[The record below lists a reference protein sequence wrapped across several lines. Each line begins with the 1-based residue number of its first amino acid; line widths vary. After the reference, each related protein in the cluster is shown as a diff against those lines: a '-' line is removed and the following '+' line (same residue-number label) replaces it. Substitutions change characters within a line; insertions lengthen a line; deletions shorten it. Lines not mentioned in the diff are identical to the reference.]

1 MYDPL
6 VDDFPGPAQPH
17 VRSYWQAQLGEQL
30 AQLPPTQAAL
40 PEHADIV
47 VIGAGYTGLNAALEL
62 AERYQQQVVLLE
74 ANKLGWGCST
84 RNAGFAMPGTGRLG
98 YGDWEKRVGTDVT
111 RAIKVEYERAF
122 ERLERHVAACPE
134 GLQAQRG
141 GYLKI
146 AHSPQAINGLRS
158 SYEILK
164 RYEPATK
171 WLDAPGI
178 QARVH
183 SPQAH
188 AAIHYPQSFG
198 LNPLL
203 LLASVARQAASA
215 GVTII
220 EDAPVKKWDQVEQ
233 LQRLHTT
240 KGRIC
245 APKVIIATNGYTP
258 NHLHPSIHGRSL
270 PVLSSV
276 IVTRPLSADEKI
288 AIGLQSTELVM
299 DTRTLKYY
307 YRLLPDGRLL
317 FGGRGAIRG
326 KDAHHPRYARHLL
339 EALQGTFPA
348 LKQLSRE
355 TVDYYWSGWVN
366 VALDNYP
373 RIYSPAE
380 GIFTSMGY
388 CGAGVTF
395 TQLAGQRLAE
405 LAMGEAL
412 PALPFYQSA
421 LPKFP
426 LPHLRRL
433 GQWGFYQLA
442 RWRSL

>member
-6 VDDFPGPAQPH
+6 VDSFPRAAQPH
-17 VRSYWQAQLGEQL
+17 VRSYWQAHTQTK
-30 AQLPPTQAAL
+30 LPTAANVL

-62 AERYQQQVVLLE
+62 AQRFQQQVVVLD
-74 ANKLGWGCST
+74 ANQLGWGCST

-98 YGDWEKRVGTDVT
+98 YGDWQKRCGTDVAK
-111 RAIKVEYERAF
+111 AIQGEYQRAF
-122 ERLERHVAACPE
+122 ERLEQHLAHCPE
-134 GLQAQRG
+134 QLQVQRG

-146 AHSPQAINGLRS
+146 AHEPKAIEGLKAT
-158 SYEILK
+158 YQVLQQF
-164 RYEPATK
+164 EPKTR
-171 WLDAPGI
+171 WLDAEAI

-198 LNPLL
+198 LNPVLL
-203 LLASVARQAASA
+203 HASVARQAAAA
-215 GVTII
+215 GVTLV
-220 EDAPVKKWDQVEQ
+220 ENAPVQNWDMVGEQ
-233 LQRLHTT
+233 QRLHTA

-245 APKVIIATNGYTP
+245 TTKVIIASNGYTP
-258 NHLHPSIHGRSL
+258 NHLHSSIHGRTL

-276 IVTRPLSADEKI
+276 IVTRPLTRDERQ
-288 AIGLQSTELVM
+288 AIGVSTQDLVM

-339 EALQGTFPA
+339 EALRGTFPA
-348 LKQLSRE
+348 LRRLSQE
-355 TVDYYWSGWVN
+355 PVDYYWSGWVS

-373 RIYSPAE
+373 RIYSPTA
-380 GIFTSMGY
+380 GVYTSMGY

-395 TQLAGQRLAE
+395 TQIAGQRLAE
-405 LAMGEAL
+405 LAMGEKL
-412 PALPFYQSA
+412 PELPFYQSG

-426 LPHLRRL
+426 LPHLRRV
-433 GQWGFYQLA
+433 GQWAFYQLA

>member
-6 VDDFPGPAQPH
+6 VDDFPGPGQEH
-17 VRSYWQAQLGEQL
+17 ERSYWQAHLSQQL
-30 AQLPPTQAAL
+30 AQLPTPQAAL
-40 PEHADIV
+40 PENADVV
-47 VIGAGYTGLNAALEL
+47 VIGSGYTGLNAALEL
-62 AERYQQQVVLLE
+62 AERFQQRVIVVE
-74 ANKLGWGCST
+74 GNKLGWGCST

-98 YGDWEKRVGTDVT
+98 YGDWEKRIGRAGTE
-111 RAIKVEYERAF
+111 AIQAEYTAAF
-122 ERLERHVAACPE
+122 ARLERHLRACPE

-146 AHSPQAINGLRS
+146 AHTPHAIEGLRT
-158 SYEILK
+158 SYETLK

-171 WLDAPGI
+171 WLDAPAI
-178 QARVH
+178 QARIH

-198 LNPLL
+198 LNPRLL
-203 LLASVARQAASA
+203 HASIARQAAAA
-215 GVTII
+215 GVVMV
-220 EDAPVKKWDQVEQ
+220 EDAPVQKWERSDDKH
-233 LQRLHTT
+233 RLHTG

-245 APKVIIATNGYTP
+245 APKVVIATNGYTP

-276 IVTRPLSADEKI
+276 LVTRPLSADERM
-288 AIGLQSTELVM
+288 AIGLQTSELVM

-326 KDAHHPRYARHLL
+326 KDARHPRYAQHLL
-339 EALQGTFPA
+339 TALKGTFPA
-348 LKQLSRE
+348 LKQLCAE
-355 TVDYYWSGWVN
+355 PPEYYWSGWVN

-373 RIYSPAE
+373 RIYSPDQ

-395 TQLAGQRLAE
+395 SQIAGQRLAE

-412 PALPFYQSA
+412 PALPFYQSS